1 MRPAL
6 ALIFF
11 LLISFVG
18 AQPYYLLDSA
28 LKAGYTHMYQG
39 KYDQAGKLYFQALKK
54 AQLTKNKQIEAEAY
68 RLLGEVNRAS
78 SNRPAAIKYLDKAEH
93 IFNEIQDDY
102 GVASTKNR
110 KAAAYFEKGDSIN
123 YMKFLMSSLKISRDN
138 HFRDIEYNSLT
149 ILGAVQFSK
158 ARDYPA
164 AIKTLTE
171 AMLIAREL
179 GKVEDYPYIYTNISG
194 LFQSMGN
201 LDSALVYGKMALE
214 IAELRGIKASINSAC
229 GRLASIHAA
238 MGNYDSAFM
247 YERRFNL
254 LSDTLNIESRDKQF
268 AELVEKYEDEK
279 NTEALEKQRV
289 TINYILFTAILFLIV
304 LVFMFILFGNLRTQR
319 KMLTEANE
327 KMEVQNAVLAENS
340 RLKDRLLSVLSHD
353 LRSPMAALSSSL
365 ELIRNGEVNEA
376 DSKMLIEELSVK
388 VERTSELLDNLLFW
402 IKNQLNRIA
411 PELQEIQLAS
421 LIRET
426 LGFFT
431 PEIDQKQLRMQVEV
445 PDDFILHAD
454 KEMIRLVIRNL
465 VSNAVKFSK
474 NGGQIRIG
482 AENQGSGVV
491 FFVEDDGIGIN
502 AKDLKEVFHTKAVYT
517 LGTKKE
523 LGMGIGLSLVR
534 DFVHANKGSIEVISE
549 EGKGTRVQ
557 LHFQN

>member
-6 ALIFF
+6 ALIF
-11 LLISFVG
+11 LLFVSFVG
-18 AQPYYLLDSA
+18 AQPYYLLDSS
-28 LKAGYTHMYQG
+28 LNRGYSYLYMG
-39 KYDQAGKLYFQALKK
+39 KYDLAGKLFFQALKK
-54 AQLTKNKQIEAEAY
+54 AQIEKNKRIEAESY

-78 SNRPAAIKYLDKAEH
+78 SNRPAAIKYLDKAEL

-110 KAAAYFEKGDSIN
+110 KAAAYYEKGDSIN

-158 ARDYPA
+158 ARDYQTA
-164 AIKTLTE
+164 VHTLTE
-171 AMLIAREL
+171 AMVIAREL
-179 GKVEDYPYIYTNISG
+179 NKVDDFPYIYTNIAG
-194 LFQSMGN
+194 LYLSMN
-201 LDSALVYGKMALE
+201 QLDSALVYGKMALE
-214 IAELRGIKASINSAC
+214 IAESRGIKASINTAC
-229 GRLASIHAA
+229 SRLASIHAA
-238 MGNYDSAFM
+238 LGNFDSAFI

-279 NTEALEKQRV
+279 NIEALEKQRL
-289 TINYILFTAILFLIV
+289 TINYILFAAILFLIV

-319 KMLTEANE
+319 KMLTLANE
-327 KMEVQNAVLAENS
+327 KMEVQNAVLGENS
-340 RLKDRLLSVLSHD
+340 KLKDRLLSVLSHD

-376 DSKMLIEELSVK
+376 DSRMIIEELSVK

-411 PELQEIQLAS
+411 PEIQDIHLAA

-431 PEIDQKQLRMQVEV
+431 PELQQKELHVQLEV
-445 PDDFILHAD
+445 PDDFILNAD

-465 VSNAVKFSK
+465 ISNAVKFSK
-474 NGGQIRIG
+474 NGGQIRVG
-482 AENQGSGVV
+482 AAKQGKMSVMY
-491 FFVEDDGIGIN
+491 VEDDGIGIN
-502 AKDLKEVFHTKAVYT
+502 AQELKEIFQMKTVYT
-517 LGTKKE
+517 LGTK
-523 LGMGIGLSLVR
+523 
-534 DFVHANKGSIEVISE
+534 
-549 EGKGTRVQ
+549 
-557 LHFQN
+557 

>member
-6 ALIFF
+6 ALICF
-11 LLISFVG
+11 LFILRVG
-18 AQPYYLLDSA
+18 AQPYYLLDSS
-28 LKAGYTHMYQG
+28 LNAGYAYLYQG
-39 KYDQAGKLYFQALKK
+39 KYDQAGKLFFQALKR
-54 AQLTKNKQIEAEAY
+54 AQVAKDKRVEAESY

-78 SNRPAAIKYLDKAEH
+78 ANRPAAIKYLDKAEH

-158 ARDYPA
+158 ALDYPA
-164 AIKTLTE
+164 ALVTLRE
-171 AMLIAREL
+171 ALVIAVEL
-179 GKVEDYPYIYTNISG
+179 NKVEDYPYIYTNISG
-194 LFQSMGN
+194 LYQAMDQ
-201 LDSALVYGKMALE
+201 LDSALIYVKKALD
-214 IAELRGIKASINSAC
+214 IAELRGIKASITTAC

-238 MGNYDSAFM
+238 LGQYDSAFM

-254 LSDTLNIESRDKQF
+254 LSDSLNIESRDKQF

-279 NTEALEKQRV
+279 NEAALEKQRI
-289 TINYILFTAILFLIV
+289 TINYILFAAVLFLII

-340 RLKDRLLSVLSHD
+340 KLKDRLLSVLSHD

-365 ELIRNGEVNEA
+365 ELMRDGDISAA
-376 DSKMLIEELSVK
+376 DSKMLVEELSIK

-402 IKNQLNRIA
+402 IKNQLNGID
-411 PELQEIQLAS
+411 PEIKEIELAV
-421 LIRET
+421 LYRET
-426 LGFFT
+426 LGFFK
-431 PEIDQKQLRMQVEV
+431 PEIEKKELQVHVDLPEGFV
-445 PDDFILHAD
+445 VNAD

-465 VSNAVKFSK
+465 LSNAVKFSK
-474 NGGQIRIG
+474 KGGQIRIG
-482 AENQGSGVV
+482 AGMKNKVSILY
-491 FFVEDDGIGIN
+491 VEDEGVGISAEELNEIFQ
-502 AKDLKEVFHTKAVYT
+502 KKAVYT
-517 LGTKKE
+517 LGTHKE

-534 DFVHANKGSIEVISE
+534 DFVQANGGTVEVISE
-549 EGKGTRVQ
+549 VGKGTRVQ
-557 LHFQN
+557 LLFQN